1 MKMLGNNTH
10 LLKAFILNQ
19 SLGNNYSKFKLLVEL
34 LYQLIHKYNLDHIL
48 LNPLIRNLLMNLS
61 TYLLGIMLEL
71 ILYHRNND
79 LFFKY
84 QIFILLY
91 SLCIQANQK
100 NFLKFSKIFIINL
113 LLDPHQYRKFSMLF
127 LLIKGFK
134 NFIRILQLLLSKFPN
149 YIFLD

>member
-113 LLDPHQYRKFSMLF
+113 IGSSSIP
-127 LLIKGFK
+127 
-134 NFIRILQLLLSKFPN
+134 
-149 YIFLD
+149 